1 MKRASTRTQESLA
14 GIAYMVL
21 GIASFSL
28 MDAIG
33 KWLVRDHSVF
43 EILAVRSTLI
53 TLVLL
58 AVSLLFGG
66 RGALR
71 SNQPWAHIARSLCGV
86 GAFLFF
92 FTSVRHLPLADAVTV
107 AFGGPFI
114 VTALS
119 VPLLKEQVDGGRW
132 AAIAIGFL
140 GMLLIVQPSG
150 EGFRPAALLVIA
162 SSFCY
167 ALMMIMTRWM
177 HQRSGST
184 EKTFTFVFYTFA
196 VQAVAGWLGT
206 ATQTRALSVP
216 DLGLILAMG
225 ALALAGHIGI
235 TLAFQRAPVSVV
247 APFEYTALVW
257 ATFLGFTVFG
267 EFPAVMVWTGV
278 AIIVGAGLYTIQ
290 RERKGISEEDRAPKE
305 AVSLRTERV
314 E

>member
-1 MKRASTRTQESLA
+1 
-14 GIAYMVL
+14 
-21 GIASFSL
+21 
-28 MDAIG
+28 
-33 KWLVRDHSVF
+33 
-43 EILAVRSTLI
+43 
-53 TLVLL
+53 
-58 AVSLLFGG
+58 
-66 RGALR
+66 
-71 SNQPWAHIARSLCGV
+71 
-86 GAFLFF
+86 
-92 FTSVRHLPLADAVTV
+92 LADAVAV

-119 VPLLKEQVDGGRW
+119 VPLLKERVDGGRW

-140 GMLLIVQPSG
+140 GMLLIVQPTT

-162 SSFCY
+162 SSFSY

-177 HQRSGST
+177 HQRSNNT

-196 VQAVAGWLGT
+196 VQAVVGWLGT
-206 ATQTRALSVP
+206 ATLTRT
-216 DLGLILAMG
+216 LGVADMGWILGMG

-267 EFPAVMVWTGV
+267 EFPGMMVWAGV
-278 AIIVGAGLYTIQ
+278 AIIVAAGLYTIQ
-290 RERKGISEEDRAPKE
+290 RERAGNGEERRQSKE
-305 AVSLRTERV
+305 TVSFQTESV